1 MNKQEFLE
9 GMTFLG
15 IAYNKEF
22 TKQEIE
28 VWYQM
33 LGKYTKEE
41 FSNATQE
48 LIKTHRSLPSIAE
61 ITKQISEMKLSNL
74 PEAEDEWQEV
84 INAVHRFGYYR
95 EKEALESLSPYTAKI
110 VSYVGYKRICESTSE
125 EQTWNKKEFIGEY
138 NTLKDKEIINL
149 QIGNE
154 ERKLLS
160 E

>member
-15 IAYNKEF
+15 IAYNKGF
-22 TKQEIE
+22 TQQEIE

-33 LGKYTKEE
+33 LGQYTKEE

-61 ITKQISEMKLSNL
+61 ITKQIAEMKLSNV
-74 PEAEDEWQEV
+74 PDAEDEWQEV
-84 INAVHRFGYYR
+84 INAVHRFGSYR
-95 EKEALESLSPYTAKI
+95 EKEALESLKPYTAKI
-110 VSYVGYKRICESTSE
+110 VGYIGYFNICTATKE
-125 EQTWNKKEFIGEY
+125 EQVWNKKEFIGEY
-138 NTLKDKEIINL
+138 NTLKDKEVINL
-149 QIGNE
+149 QIGTD
-154 ERKLLS
+154 ERKLLN